1 MICPQIIR
9 DWSDSLNEWELESPS
24 DKFSRDLIRNSM
36 DVSIMRVEKVT
47 LKNTYIPQ
55 NGIAW

>member
-9 DWSDSLNEWELESPS
+9 DCSDSLNELELESPS